1 MKSYRRAFSLT
12 NHYFFKKAGNGL
24 GSFFN
29 IGIDP
34 IYLYNS
40 KVIEMNMKILQTLS
54 IEKILQI
61 CKRQVTSETCI

>member
-12 NHYFFKKAGNGL
+12 NHCFFKKAGNGL

-29 IGIDP
+29 IGTDP

-40 KVIEMNMKILQTLS
+40 KVIEMNMKILQTLAN
-54 IEKILQI
+54 
-61 CKRQVTSETCI
+61 